1 MLKTIVFIS
10 VFIVGVITIVLGLTI
25 LRIDGT
31 AINWFAIIPGIV
43 LVISGTVGAC
53 IYSKKART
61 FFDWFYEIILMPFF
75 S

>member
-1 MLKTIVFIS
+1 MLKTIMFIS
-10 VFIVGVITIVLGLTI
+10 LFIIGVITIVLGFTI
-25 LRIDGT
+25 LLIDGT
-31 AINWFAIIPGIV
+31 DNNWFVIIPGIV